1 MATQKLLSNKTK
13 RAININVLQRL
24 KYDYESYKKN
34 ADDEM
39 RCVNTDVVAYNF
51 WRGKEQATKEV
62 LDMLECNIVEEKDL
76 WKL

>member
-1 MATQKLLSNKTK
+1 
-13 RAININVLQRL
+13 
-24 KYDYESYKKN
+24 
-34 ADDEM
+34 M

>member
-1 MATQKLLSNKTK
+1 M

-39 RCVNTDVVAYNF
+39 RCVKTDVVAYNF
-51 WRGKEQATKEV
+51 WRGKEQAIKEV